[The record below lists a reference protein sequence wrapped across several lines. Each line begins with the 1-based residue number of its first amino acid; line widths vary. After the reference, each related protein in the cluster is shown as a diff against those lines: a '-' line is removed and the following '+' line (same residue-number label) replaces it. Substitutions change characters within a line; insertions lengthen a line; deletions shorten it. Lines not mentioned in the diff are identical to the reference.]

1 MNTNIDSISI
11 IRHLQALDL
20 YSVTPGLLEKLFGME
35 RKQVYR
41 LLNQLK
47 ARELVVAVE
56 NGKYLVLG
64 LEPER
69 VLSNPLFIATQLTTP
84 SYASYW
90 SALHYY
96 GYTEQAPRTVFVAT
110 TQKKRPVT
118 FRKQPF
124 RYVTIKSH
132 KFFGYRRE
140 MIGDLPVLIADEA
153 KSLVDSLDQSRYAGG
168 MAEVVRSLAYA
179 LPDLNVELLIDYANH
194 MLDRSLSSRLGYLL
208 QRFGY
213 DVAGLDVSASP
224 VLLDPGGPAG
234 GVYDKRWRVRNN
246 LPDQAF
252 SPVGIG

>member
-1 MNTNIDSISI
+1 MNTKVDPISA
-11 IRHLQALDL
+11 IRRLQALDL
-20 YSVTPGLLEKLFGME
+20 YSVTPGLLEDLFGLE
-35 RKQVYR
+35 RTQVYR

-69 VLSNPLFIATQLTTP
+69 VLSNPLFIATQLTAP

-96 GYTEQAPRTVFVAT
+96 GFTEQAPRTVFVAT

-118 FRKQPF
+118 FREQQF
-124 RYVTIKSH
+124 RYVTLKPH

-140 MIGDLPVLIADEA
+140 QIGGLPVVIADEA
-153 KSLVDSLDQSRYAGG
+153 KSLVDSLDQPRYAGG
-168 MAEVVRSLAYA
+168 MAEVVRSLANA
-179 LPDLNVELLIDYANH
+179 LPDLDVELLIDYANH
-194 MLDRSLSSRLGYLL
+194 MQDRSLSSRLGYLL
-208 QRFGY
+208 QRFGQ
-213 DVAGLDVSASP
+213 DVSGLTVSASP
-224 VLLDPGGPAG
+224 VLLDPGGSAS

-246 LPDQAF
+246 LPDQTLSFA
-252 SPVGIG
+252 GIG